1 MHPVLSGRDV
11 AAVAAEYLQMNRG
24 ELLDALTA
32 GAVVATGN
40 ARLARSLRADYERRM
55 LEQGRAAW
63 PTPRVLPLSAWLLER
78 FTETT
83 TRSGAP
89 LPRLLLPEQE
99 EQVWAGIIRQDGD
112 ALLRVDAA
120 ARRAREA
127 WKRLRYW
134 HLDLA
139 DRRFEDNEN
148 TAACRQWMLRFR
160 AHCTKHEQAS
170 ESDLPVLLTPRIAQ
184 GDCPLPERLLLA
196 GFYERE
202 PAVEG
207 LAAALRGAGC
217 AVDWVDLAGVT
228 GSSRRLRADDA
239 QHEMAL
245 AASWARGLLEA
256 DPRLRIGIVV
266 PDLAGRRSAL
276 DHLLRKTLAPAA
288 MDPRLPPAPQPWN
301 LSLGGSLADEPI
313 VATAMGLLSL
323 MQAPVD
329 TAALGPLLVS
339 PHWALPSDLA
349 ERRLE
354 LARRALLD
362 RRLRATGEA
371 EVFLRTVRY
380 EAARDGRDGLPDPWG
395 SREIAERVDGL
406 IRQSHEFP
414 DRADT
419 AAWAA
424 SFTAW
429 LKRAGWPEGR
439 PLNSAEFQALEA
451 WNGLLSRFSG
461 LADFTGRLTR
471 GEALSLLRRL
481 AGEGVFQPRAVD
493 APVQVLG
500 LYEANGQ
507 QFDRLWVMGLHD
519 GAWPPGPAPDPFIP
533 LALQRERGMPHCDPE
548 REHAWAARVTTQL
561 GAAAPDVI
569 FSFPGRDGT
578 EELACSPLIAG
589 LREVDPG
596 TLAAG
601 VAEGWAGLIR
611 RSAALEP
618 VPAHEALPLRQLHV
632 RGGSRVFANQAACPF
647 RAFAEHRL
655 GARPLDRLQVGLGP
669 MRSGTLM
676 HRALELLWRE
686 LGTQQALLALDDGAL
701 RALVRRCSL
710 EALES
715 QRKRNPVTLS
725 ERYAGIEAVRLQ
737 ERMLDWLDI
746 ERQRSPFRVVGF
758 EEHGAF
764 TVGGVQVNL
773 KLDRIDELEDGARV
787 VLDYKTGQVRPSAW
801 FGERPD
807 DPQLPLYGVAARAA
821 LGESVPAGPVAAVA
835 FAQIRPDKAGFSGVV
850 RGEGVL
856 PGLPAK
862 RKGELRDATD
872 RWPQVLEDWSA
883 VLDRLGAAFRE
894 GTAEV
899 DPKNGLATC
908 ASTYCELAALCR
920 IHQRAIGSGDDGA
933 QPADGE
939 WQDD

>member
-11 AAVAAEYLQMNRG
+11 AAVVAEDVQMNRS
-24 ELLDALTA
+24 ELLDALAA

-40 ARLARSLRADYERRM
+40 ARLSRSLKAYFERRM
-55 LEQGRAAW
+55 LEQGRVAW
-63 PTPRVLPLSAWLLER
+63 STPRVLPLGAWLLER
-78 FTETT
+78 YMDTA
-83 TRSGAP
+83 TRSAAP
-89 LPRLLLPEQE
+89 LPRVLLPEQE

-120 ARRAREA
+120 ARRARDA
-127 WKRLRYW
+127 WKHLRYW

-170 ESDLPVLLTPRIAQ
+170 ESDLPALLTPRIAQ
-184 GDCPLPERLLLA
+184 GDCPLPSRLLLA

-207 LAAALRGAGC
+207 LAATLRGAGC
-217 AVDWVDLAGVT
+217 AVEWVELAGVT
-228 GSSRRLRADDA
+228 GSARRLRADDA
-239 QHEMAL
+239 QHEMLL

-256 DPRLRIGIVV
+256 DPQLHIGIVV
-266 PDLAGRRSAL
+266 PDLAGCRSAL
-276 DHLLRKTLAPAA
+276 DHLLRKTLAPSA
-288 MDPRLPPAPQPWN
+288 MHPGRPPGPQPWN
-301 LSLGGSLADEPI
+301 LSLGRALVDEPV
-313 VATAMGLLSL
+313 VATALGLLSL

-329 TAALGPLLVS
+329 TAALGSLLVS
-339 PHWALPSDLA
+339 PHWALPRDAA
-349 ERRLE
+349 ERRLA
-354 LARRALLD
+354 LARRAQLD

-380 EAARDGRDGLPDPWG
+380 EAARDARDGFADPWG
-395 SREIAERVDGL
+395 SPEFAERIDGL
-406 IRQSHEFP
+406 IRQSHELP

-419 AAWAA
+419 TAWAA
-424 SFTAW
+424 SFTTW

-439 PLNSAEFQALEA
+439 PLNSAEFQAVEA

-461 LADFTGRLTR
+461 LADFTGRLNR
-471 GEALSLLRRL
+471 GEARSLLHRM
-481 AGEGVFQPRAVD
+481 AGDDIFQPRAVD

-507 QFDRLWVMGLHD
+507 QFDHLWVMGLHD
-519 GAWPPGPAPDPFIP
+519 SAWPPGPAADPFIP
-533 LALQRERGMPHCDPE
+533 LALQRERDMPHCDPE
-548 REHAWAARVTTQL
+548 REHAWAKHVTTQL
-561 GAAAPDVI
+561 SSAAPDVI

-589 LREVDPG
+589 FREADPD
-596 TLAAG
+596 TLVAA
-601 VAEGWAGLIR
+601 AHEGWAGLIR
-611 RSAALEP
+611 CSAELEP
-618 VPAHEALPLRQLHV
+618 LPAHQALPLRQPHM

-686 LGTQQALLALDDGAL
+686 LQTQEALLALNDGAL

-715 QRKRNPVTLS
+715 QRRRNPATLS
-725 ERYAGIEAVRLQ
+725 ERFSGIEAIRLQ
-737 ERMLDWLDI
+737 ERILGWLEI

-758 EEHGAF
+758 EEHQAL
-764 TVGGVQVNL
+764 TVAGVQVNL

-807 DPQLPLYGVAARAA
+807 DPQLPLYGVAARSA
-821 LGESVPAGPVAAVA
+821 LGESAAAGSVAAVA

-850 RGEGVL
+850 RGAGVL
-856 PGLPAK
+856 PDLPAR
-862 RKGELRDATD
+862 RKGELRDAAEN
-872 RWPQVLEDWSA
+872 WPQVLEDWSA

-908 ASTYCELAALCR
+908 RSSYCELAALCR
-920 IHQRAIGSGDDGA
+920 IHQRDTGTGDDGSEI
-933 QPADGE
+933 DNE
-939 WQDD
+939 DWQDD